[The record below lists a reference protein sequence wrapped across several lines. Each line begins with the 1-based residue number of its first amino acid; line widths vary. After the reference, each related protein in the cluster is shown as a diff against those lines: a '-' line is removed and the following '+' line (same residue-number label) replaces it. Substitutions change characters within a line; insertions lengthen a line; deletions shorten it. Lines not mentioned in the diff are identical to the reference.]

1 MNNLDAVDKALLREL
16 QRDGRITNQDLAQ
29 CVGLSP
35 AACLERVKRL
45 REKGVIRRYMID
57 IDPGAVDLAL
67 LIFVEVSLHSTV
79 ESALDEFKAIVRNTP
94 EILECHLVAGGFD
107 YLIKARVRDMNAYR
121 AFLGERLSV
130 LPGVRET
137 RTYAVLE
144 EVKSTTAL
152 PI

>member
-1 MNNLDAVDKALLREL
+1 MNNLDAMDKALLREL
-16 QRDGRITNQDLAQ
+16 QRDGRVTNQDLAQ

-121 AFLGERLSV
+121 AFLGERLSA